1 VLFGSIKEQV
11 LPAKTLNAVSRS
23 GTPREFSVRKASAR
37 DAASILRCLALAFE
51 PFRALYTPQAFA
63 DTVPTTSGLQQRLAT
78 MCLFVA
84 ECENEVIGTIGFSK
98 LNAEEG
104 HIRGMAVLP
113 DWQGSEVAA
122 ALLAAAEAEMK
133 QQDCTRVK
141 LDTTEPL
148 QQAMRFYQ
156 KHGFIRSGHVGGF
169 FGMCLHEYVKQL

>member
-1 VLFGSIKEQV
+1 VLFGSIMEQI
-11 LPAKTLNAVSRS
+11 LPAKTLNAVLRS
-23 GTPREFSVRKASAR
+23 GTPREFSVRKASAQ
-37 DAASILRCLALAFE
+37 DAASILRCLAWAFE

-84 ECENEVIGTIGFSK
+84 ECRNEVIGTIGFSK
-98 LNAEEG
+98 LNTEEG
-104 HIRGMAVLP
+104 HIRGMAVP

-156 KHGFIRSGHVGGF
+156 KHGFIRSGHVGDF
-169 FGMCLHEYVKQL
+169 FGMRPHEYVKQL